1 MKRKRSFAYLL
12 RLLLAVYIPLLLLNF
27 TISFMII
34 RHIREQTISLLRANM
49 DIYAGE
55 IDNRLES
62 VNYMLL
68 NTLFSEQALLLCRQ
82 PEDVIDEINATN
94 RLKKRFAEGR
104 ISFGN
109 EYNYF
114 LWAQDWDGFISSSSD
129 SAAFLQFQAVLAHI
143 KDLLHSPGLG
153 ALAEKNTWTVFEEG
167 GSYYLIK
174 IYRYQNQIIG
184 AWAPAERV
192 LSPLFRSSPEDGFLV
207 ILDEEGNILTGGEQ
221 AGDLPLPI
229 EKGKGASIIKNRLVI
244 PEGFKKGDF
253 SVNCVITNWGA
264 YENATRILL
273 LLTFAAVL
281 TLTVGLWLLLY
292 VKRAI
297 VDPVRRFSEHLRDYN
312 ESGAMLGEENI
323 LELESAGDVFNGL
336 MEQVEDLKIEVYEES
351 LRRQRAEFDYM
362 QLQIKPHFYL
372 NCMNIIYNMAQTKNY
387 REIQR
392 LSLTVCKYLRSMF
405 RNGMVPV
412 PIEEELS
419 LVQSYLDIQ
428 RIRYDA
434 QFSYLIEQDPAT
446 AGALIAPLIIH
457 TLVEN
462 SIKHNITQEG
472 SLTVRV
478 RLRRVME
485 DGLEALSIRVED
497 TGGGFEEDIL
507 ALLQSGRRPG
517 LADGRGIG
525 LYNTRQRLEILYGG
539 HGSIRFANREE
550 GGARVDILIPLQK
563 PPAAGRGV
571 QP

>member
-1 MKRKRSFAYLL
+1 
-12 RLLLAVYIPLLLLNF
+12 
-27 TISFMII
+27 
-34 RHIREQTISLLRANM
+34 
-49 DIYAGE
+49 
-55 IDNRLES
+55 
-62 VNYMLL
+62 
-68 NTLFSEQALLLCRQ
+68 
-82 PEDVIDEINATN
+82 
-94 RLKKRFAEGR
+94 
-104 ISFGN
+104 
-109 EYNYF
+109 
-114 LWAQDWDGFISSSSD
+114 
-129 SAAFLQFQAVLAHI
+129 
-143 KDLLHSPGLG
+143 
-153 ALAEKNTWTVFEEG
+153 
-167 GSYYLIK
+167 
-174 IYRYQNQIIG
+174 
-184 AWAPAERV
+184 
-192 LSPLFRSSPEDGFLV
+192 
-207 ILDEEGNILTGGEQ
+207 
-221 AGDLPLPI
+221 
-229 EKGKGASIIKNRLVI
+229 
-244 PEGFKKGDF
+244 
-253 SVNCVITNWGA
+253 
-264 YENATRILL
+264 
-273 LLTFAAVL
+273 
-281 TLTVGLWLLLY
+281 
-292 VKRAI
+292 
-297 VDPVRRFSEHLRDYN
+297 
-312 ESGAMLGEENI
+312 
-323 LELESAGDVFNGL
+323 
-336 MEQVEDLKIEVYEES
+336 
-351 LRRQRAEFDYM
+351 
-362 QLQIKPHFYL
+362 
-372 NCMNIIYNMAQTKNY
+372 MNIIYNMAQTKNY

-434 QFSYLIEQDPAT
+434 QFFYLIEQDPAT

-563 PPAAGRGV
+563 PPAAGRGA